1 MNKTNQM
8 NLSKEDLQIINEV
21 FCQAY
26 CFDLPEKWD
35 EKAEEYD
42 GEEET
47 NFTSERFSQVWDLIS
62 KGVG

>member
-1 MNKTNQM
+1 M

-35 EKAEEYD
+35 EEAED
-42 GEEET
+42 LEEET
-47 NFTSERFSQVWDLIS
+47 NFTSTRFSEVWDRIS
-62 KGVG
+62 SSL

>member
-1 MNKTNQM
+1 M

-35 EKAEEYD
+35 EEAEEYD

-47 NFTSERFSQVWDLIS
+47 NFNSTRFS
-62 KGVG
+62 